1 MENSIVQKVTI
12 KDNLANK
19 LEVHGDLTIA
29 NTVADGALD
38 MDGGT
43 ATDGQLYLYGNW
55 NNNKNNLAFDEGK
68 GKVHFMGALPQV
80 INNVTPIGT
89 EIFNDVI
96 LNNDFNTA
104 VSNDLLLKGDLT
116 LNIGKT
122 LTIDS
127 NGYATVYN
135 KLTSNGT
142 VLIQNNGQLIQVND
156 SDTNT
161 GDYTSTATR
170 FQVLRNYTARDIDYV
185 YWSAPTKLMAPS
197 SLPTGNRYE
206 WNPVFPNGNG
216 TFGNWIAP
224 TTPTMTEGK
233 GYIART
239 YNGSGTS
246 TTLPFTFR
254 GQPNNGSI
262 PIPIKRGAI
271 QGLITDPPLSYPIV
285 GSAIKWD
292 DNWNLVGN
300 PYPSAIKALTFLTTN
315 TEIEGF
321 VYVWSHGTA
330 PSDAIV
336 DPFYYDFILNYTS
349 DDYIIYNGTGTVKGP
364 VGFNGKIASGQGF
377 FVLMKDGPA
386 ATGSVVFNNS
396 MRMEPTNAIYDN
408 SQFYRS
414 TAATAIVTGEEEKHR
429 IWLDIISPQNA
440 LKRTLVG
447 YVDTATNEKDRLFD
461 AVTKPNS
468 LDIYS
473 FLDNEDTQEFCI
485 QGRAL
490 PFVSS
495 DKVKLGINVAAN
507 GQYKIAIGAV
517 DGLFTSGQDI
527 YLEDKLLGIIH
538 DLRDAPY
545 SFTTLKGMFNDR
557 FVLRYT
563 TQSLGTADFDFANQ
577 VIIAANHSQISIN
590 SKNETIRE
598 VQVFDMLGRAIYTK
612 SNLDTLLHAISTQ
625 VKNQALIVK
634 VTLTN
639 GTLISKKVIVN

>member
-1 MENSIVQKVTI
+1 
-12 KDNLANK
+12 
-19 LEVHGDLTIA
+19 
-29 NTVADGALD
+29 
-38 MDGGT
+38 
-43 ATDGQLYLYGNW
+43 
-55 NNNKNNLAFDEGK
+55 
-68 GKVHFMGALPQV
+68 
-80 INNVTPIGT
+80 
-89 EIFNDVI
+89 
-96 LNNDFNTA
+96 
-104 VSNDLLLKGDLT
+104 
-116 LNIGKT
+116 
-122 LTIDS
+122 
-127 NGYATVYN
+127 
-135 KLTSNGT
+135 
-142 VLIQNNGQLIQVND
+142 
-156 SDTNT
+156 
-161 GDYTSTATR
+161 
-170 FQVLRNYTARDIDYV
+170 
-185 YWSAPTKLMAPS
+185 
-197 SLPTGNRYE
+197 
-206 WNPVFPNGNG
+206 
-216 TFGNWIAP
+216 
-224 TTPTMTEGK
+224 
-233 GYIART
+233 
-239 YNGSGTS
+239 
-246 TTLPFTFR
+246 
-254 GQPNNGSI
+254 
-262 PIPIKRGAI
+262 
-271 QGLITDPPLSYPIV
+271 
-285 GSAIKWD
+285 
-292 DNWNLVGN
+292 
-300 PYPSAIKALTFLTTN
+300 
-315 TEIEGF
+315 
-321 VYVWSHGTA
+321 
-330 PSDAIV
+330 
-336 DPFYYDFILNYTS
+336 
-349 DDYIIYNGTGTVKGP
+349 
-364 VGFNGKIASGQGF
+364 
-377 FVLMKDGPA
+377 
-386 ATGSVVFNNS
+386 
-396 MRMEPTNAIYDN
+396 
-408 SQFYRS
+408 
-414 TAATAIVTGEEEKHR
+414 
-429 IWLDIISPQNA
+429 LDIISPQNA